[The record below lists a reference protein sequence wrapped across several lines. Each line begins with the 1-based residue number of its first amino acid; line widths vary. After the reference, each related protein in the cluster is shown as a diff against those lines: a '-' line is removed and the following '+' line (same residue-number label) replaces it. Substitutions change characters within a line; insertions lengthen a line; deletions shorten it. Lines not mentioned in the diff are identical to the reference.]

1 MKLNGQCYFPGR
13 PENLIVC
20 QHIAAQY
27 INDIYQNVDYKP
39 HQDDYFSAQN
49 FSRTSTKNAKTR
61 LWRWFP
67 AVLRGVA
74 LCLR

>member
-1 MKLNGQCYFPGR
+1 MLFSGR
-13 PENLIVC
+13 PKNRIVC
-20 QHIAAQY
+20 RHIAAQY

-39 HQDDYFSAQN
+39 IKMITLQLKN

-74 LCLR
+74 LLPAVISG

>member
-1 MKLNGQCYFPGR
+1 MLFSGR
-13 PENLIVC
+13 PQNRIVC
-20 QHIAAQY
+20 RHIAAQY

-39 HQDDYFSAQN
+39 HQDDYSSAEKFLTHFN
-49 FSRTSTKNAKTR
+49 KNAKTR

-74 LCLR
+74 LLPAVISG